1 MTNRRRILPHLICL
15 ACLPSL
21 AGCPGK
27 SPTPPWRAAAVRFN
41 SHSSDQELEAVAK
54 QIVADPTSHLTFVQ
68 ATQSMACADRAML
81 LGTVCILDAGNARWL
96 ETAFSLDAIT
106 DCRGLD
112 MVYWEVPIAQQLQH
126 LQTYLAPGPHFQSRA
141 MVLAARTIDRW
152 TTTPEWKAAVLALP
166 QDIHIRFATLD
177 TPQVK
182 ALIVLTSGQTLTP
195 SERDNLVAALPA
207 HIREPFL
214 RATAN

>member
-1 MTNRRRILPHLICL
+1 MTNRRRIFPHLICI
-15 ACLPSL
+15 ACLPWL
-21 AGCPGK
+21 VACRDQ

-41 SHSSDQELEAVAK
+41 SHTSEQELEAVAG

-81 LGTVCILDAGNARWL
+81 LATVCILDKGNARWL

-106 DCRGLD
+106 DCRALD
-112 MVYWEVPIAQQLQH
+112 IVYWEVPLAQQLQH

-141 MVLAARTIDRW
+141 TVLAARTIDRW

-166 QDIHIRFATLD
+166 QDIHTKFAALD
-177 TPQVK
+177 KPEVK

-195 SERDNLVAALPA
+195 SERDNILAALPA
-207 HIREPFL
+207 HVREPFL